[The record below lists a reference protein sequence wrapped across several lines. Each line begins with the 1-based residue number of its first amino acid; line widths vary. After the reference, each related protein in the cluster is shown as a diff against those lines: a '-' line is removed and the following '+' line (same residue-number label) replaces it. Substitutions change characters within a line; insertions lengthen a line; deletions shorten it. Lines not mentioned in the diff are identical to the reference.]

1 MLRRVLDAVAERRAR
16 SSTRGKVDYDLELID
31 LRDQIAEARL
41 EDVAP
46 LIAQMERL
54 QRVAAQRAEV
64 SEGFVDPRSPYFG
77 HLRLTEGKRTRE
89 VLIGK
94 STYLDTASGVRIVD
108 WRDAP
113 VSRLYYRYEE
123 GDDYEEVFG
132 GKAVEGE
139 VVARRSVAILDAELR
154 RIGAPQGVFVRDDHG
169 AWHTSTAEAA
179 RLAGGQGTAARPRS
193 GPVGRLGTGADG
205 LARIDK
211 HLPEITAL
219 IDPKQFDLITQPGS
233 GLVVIQGGAGS
244 GKTTIA
250 LHRIAYLVFQD
261 PKRFRPERILV
272 VVPHPALVA
281 YTSRVLP
288 SLGVE
293 GVTVST
299 FEDWARD
306 RRVAEL
312 PGLPREHEDD
322 TPAVVSR
329 LKKHPAMLV
338 HLARRAEAFARE
350 TEQALITGIAGS
362 TMGDRV
368 LAAWKALRGQDLA
381 ARLDGMREWL
391 AGRRDLGG
399 AGAGRQLD
407 ARTHHVASRL
417 VQRARRRCRD
427 VLGEW
432 AEALTS
438 KAALRAVFDDVD
450 PGAVSEQDLDELVRW
465 CASRAAGLD
474 PELLSRE
481 PRASGEEKDDA
492 ERGSREPTGADPLD
506 LDLPAP
512 EPIPPDDDD
521 PEAANDDI
529 DPYLAVDG
537 RRDEEEPVRL
547 DREDDALLLRIVQL
561 RRGGLRKAKELLRYE
576 HLVIDEAQDLSPVE
590 LAVLVGTVSRGQ
602 SITMAGD
609 TAQRLVLNSGF
620 TDFPSVLRQL
630 GLEHVAVEPLRIAYR
645 STREVL
651 EVAMHVLGDLAGADR
666 PVAPRSGAPVE
677 LHRHSDTGAAVAF
690 LAEALRELAQSE
702 PRASVGVI
710 ARYPAQ
716 AAQIHAGL
724 RAAEVP
730 NVRLVTDADFTF
742 RPGVDVTSVREV
754 KGLEFDY
761 VIVVDAG
768 EATYSTDDES
778 RYLLHIAMTR
788 AAHQL
793 WVLAP
798 DRPSR
803 LLPPALR
810 ERGW

>member
-1 MLRRVLDAVAERRAR
+1 MLRRVLDAVEERRAR
-16 SSTRGKVDYDLELID
+16 AQGRGKVDYDLELID
-31 LRDQIAEARL
+31 LRDQIAEAHL
-41 EDVAP
+41 EDVAA

-64 SEGFVDPRSPYFG
+64 SEGFVDPQSPYFG
-77 HLRLTEGKRTRE
+77 HLRLAEGKRTRE
-89 VLIGK
+89 VLIGR

-132 GKAVEGE
+132 GRAVEGE
-139 VVARRSVAILDAELR
+139 VVARRSIAILDAELR
-154 RIGAPQGVFVRDDHG
+154 RIGAPQGTFVRDDRG
-169 AWHTSTAEAA
+169 DWHTSTADAA
-179 RLAGGQGTAARPRS
+179 RLSGGQGTAARPRS

-205 LARIDK
+205 LARVDK

-219 IDPKQFDLITQPGS
+219 IDPHQFDLITQPTS
-233 GLVVIQGGAGS
+233 GLIVIQGGAGS

-293 GVTVST
+293 GVAVST
-299 FEDWARD
+299 FEDWARE
-306 RRVAEL
+306 RRLAEL
-312 PGLPREHEDD
+312 PGLPRDNEEE
-322 TPAVVSR
+322 TPAAVSR

-338 HLARRAEAFARE
+338 HLARRAQAFVKE
-350 TEQALITGIAGS
+350 IEDGLLAG
-362 TMGDRV
+362 TAGQVGADRV
-368 LAAWKALRGQDLA
+368 AGAWKALRGQELA

-399 AGAGRQLD
+399 AGSGAALD
-407 ARTHHVASRL
+407 ARTHHVAHRL

-432 AEALTS
+432 ADALTS
-438 KAALRAVFDDVD
+438 REALRAVFEEVD
-450 PGAVSEQDLDELVRW
+450 PGAVSDGELDELVRW
-465 CASRAAGLD
+465 CATRAIGLD
-474 PELLSRE
+474 PELAPRE
-481 PRASGEEKDDA
+481 RARVEEGEEGRHHEPSSLDVLDA
-492 ERGSREPTGADPLD
+492 DVPVPEPT
-506 LDLPAP
+506 
-512 EPIPPDDDD
+512 PPDEDD
-521 PEAANDDI
+521 PDATSDDV

-537 RRDEEEPVRL
+537 RRDDEEPVRL
-547 DREDDALLLRIVQL
+547 DREDEALLLRIIQL
-561 RRGGLRKAKELLRYE
+561 RRGGLRKGKELLRYE

-590 LAVLVGTVSRGQ
+590 LAVLVGTVTRGQ

-609 TAQRLVLNSGF
+609 TAQRMVLNSGF
-620 TDFPSVLRQL
+620 TDFPNVLRQL

-645 STREVL
+645 STRQVL
-651 EVAMHVLGDLAGADR
+651 EVAMHVLGDLAGPDR

-677 LHRHSDTGAAVAF
+677 LYRHPDTGAAVAF
-690 LAEALRELAQSE
+690 LAEALRELAQTE

-716 AAQIHAGL
+716 AALVHAGL
-724 RAAEVP
+724 RGAEVP

-742 RPGVDVTSVREV
+742 RPGIDVTVVREV

-761 VIVVDAG
+761 VVLVDVSDS
-768 EATYSTDDES
+768 TYPSDDES

-798 DRPSR
+798 TRPSR
-803 LLPPALR
+803 LLPAALR